1 MSSIQWRI
9 WGFGDLGKKPYK
21 MLVGIILKVKAIL
34 GQSSNM
40 ESVVRSL
47 STVGSNNL
55 GEKKI
60 S

>member
-1 MSSIQWRI
+1 
-9 WGFGDLGKKPYK
+9 
-21 MLVGIILKVKAIL
+21 LVGIILKVKAIL

-47 STVGSNNL
+47 STVGSNDL